1 MIVKL
6 TEYEV
11 SYLTKNDIF
20 IGKKRFNLIQFEGG
34 KGCNKSCVQDFYFFF
49 FELIHSFSV
58 YFISSLFPLLGVQ
71 RSQWHRNEN
80 IHVNNQRANNDTDR
94 YYRLFLLSSFFFF
107 FFFLRL
113 EGVVPPADSTKPRS
127 IDPNNAYNPYRCSS
141 IVLSSHRPT
150 KRGYNA
156 TLVGVSALQTVKSIF
171 TERARRGA
179 GGRGESLRDFIIR
192 VECSSQKINVEIF
205 VIKGEKDGG
214 RVGYVPPMSTNKS
227 STLFIDK

>member
-80 IHVNNQRANNDTDR
+80 IHVNNQHANNDTDR

-141 IVLSSHRPT
+141 IVLSIDRRNEDTTP
-150 KRGYNA
+150 RW
-156 TLVGVSALQTVKSIF
+156 LVYP
-171 TERARRGA
+171 RCRRWN
-179 GGRGESLRDFIIR
+179 RF
-192 VECSSQKINVEIF
+192 SQKEHGEEQEEEENHHWEILLLEWNVHP
-205 VIKGEKDGG
+205 KK
-214 RVGYVPPMSTNKS
+214 
-227 STLFIDK
+227 

>member
-107 FFFLRL
+107 FFPSSRRSRSTSRFDEAAIHRSEQRL
-113 EGVVPPADSTKPRS
+113 QPLSMLVDRAL
-127 IDPNNAYNPYRCSS
+127 
-141 IVLSSHRPT
+141 LSSTDETRIQRHVGWCICVADGEIDFHR
-150 KRGYNA
+150 
-156 TLVGVSALQTVKSIF
+156 KS
-171 TERARRGA
+171 TERSRRK
-179 GGRGESLRDFIIR
+179 RRIIIER
-192 VECSSQKINVEIF
+192 F
-205 VIKGEKDGG
+205 
-214 RVGYVPPMSTNKS
+214 YY
-227 STLFIDK
+227 

>member
-34 KGCNKSCVQDFYFFF
+34 KGCNKSCLQDFYFFF

-107 FFFLRL
+107 FFSFVSKESFHQPIRRSRDPSIRTTLTTLIDARRSCSPSTD
-113 EGVVPPADSTKPRS
+113 ETRIQRHVGWCIRVADGE
-127 IDPNNAYNPYRCSS
+127 IDF
-141 IVLSSHRPT
+141 HR
-150 KRGYNA
+150 
-156 TLVGVSALQTVKSIF
+156 KS
-171 TERARRGA
+171 TERSRRK
-179 GGRGESLRDFIIR
+179 RRIIIER
-192 VECSSQKINVEIF
+192 F
-205 VIKGEKDGG
+205 
-214 RVGYVPPMSTNKS
+214 YY
-227 STLFIDK
+227 